1 MQQQAKQTISRIKE
15 ALSQRSSQYIP
26 STMEFTQIDLDHI
39 AEEMKLKETAAERGK
54 LNQPPSNA
62 EELDNIETRIIND
75 IEAEK
80 GRNYSTLLN
89 ELRAYDDR
97 IAALSLDNKIF
108 EIKSAAQNAI
118 SEFGAEVRDGVNQL
132 TVDLRHVQEIH
143 KERLDFR
150 KEHQLTRTASHPDS
164 LVLNWG
170 IIAVLF
176 LIESVLN
183 ANFLAVGHEGGLLGG
198 FIEAVGI
205 AFINV
210 GIGVAVGIQAYPR
223 VNHRR
228 APWKMFGWTVIL
240 AHLAFAVGFNL
251 FVAHY
256 RLALGGEHP
265 ELAPTVAVQ
274 SFLAGP
280 ASITDFHSWMMVGI
294 GFLFS
299 IGAAFDGFKMNDKY
313 PGYSKLERRYN
324 GALQDYS
331 DHQADIIDSL
341 RDIKD
346 TAIREMHELKDQLSS
361 RRAEFE
367 SIISHRSRLIN
378 AFDHRIHYLQN
389 CARHLISVYRDA
401 NLAVREAPAPTYF
414 NKAISVQ
421 HPGKI
426 ETPARFT
433 NDQVMLE
440 KAVGSATGELDA
452 ASDKMHNEFASVQE
466 RFPLLH
472 DLLEGVEK

>member
-1 MQQQAKQTISRIKE
+1 MQAFAKLKE
-15 ALSQRSSQYIP
+15 VLGQRSSQYIP

-39 AEEMKLKETAAERGK
+39 TDEMKLKEAAAERGAR
-54 LNQPPSNA
+54 NQPPSNA
-62 EELDNIETRIIND
+62 QELDNIETRIVND

-80 GRNYSTLLN
+80 GRNYSTLLS

-143 KERLDFR
+143 QERLDFR
-150 KEHQLTRTASHPDS
+150 AEHSLKRTASHPDS

-210 GIGVAVGIQAYPR
+210 GIGVAVGVQAYPR

-228 APWKMFGWTVIL
+228 APWKLLGWSLIL
-240 AHLAFAVGFNL
+240 AHLAFAVAFNL

-256 RLALGGEHP
+256 RLALGGEQP

-274 SFLAGP
+274 SFLAG
-280 ASITDFHSWMMVGI
+280 AFHITDFHSWMMVGI

-299 IGAAFDGFKMNDKY
+299 VGAAFDGFKMNDKY

-324 GALQDYS
+324 DALQNYS

-346 TAIREMHELKDQLSS
+346 AAITQMHELKEQLST

-367 SIISHRSRLIN
+367 SILSHRGRLVN
-378 AFDHRIHYLQN
+378 AFDHRITYLQN
-389 CARHLISVYRDA
+389 CARHLLSVYRDA
-401 NLAVREAPAPTYF
+401 NISARSTDAPPYF
-414 NKAISVQ
+414 HKGYTVP

-426 ETPARFT
+426 ETPTRFV

-440 KAVGSATGELDA
+440 QAVGSATSELDA
-452 ASDKMHNEFASVQE
+452 ASDKMHSEFATVQE
-466 RFPLLH
+466 RFPLL
-472 DLLEGVEK
+472 DQVLEGVKA